1 MIIHRCAPAVL
12 LAAALAAAG
21 CTGMGLGQGT
31 TQGTRFY
38 VLNSLDPFAGEREAP
53 PLKEDL
59 AVAVAPVR
67 IAAYLKR
74 PHIVTSTEGNEVLL
88 AEFARWAEPLE
99 DAVSRVLA
107 ENLSILLGIHGVVV
121 DTPRSLLKPR
131 YTVMVRI
138 SRLDGSPGGEALL
151 VARWGIAERETDEVL
166 LTKRS
171 VYRRPVKGAGYG
183 DLAAAEN
190 GVLEDLCREIAEA
203 IGDLPGAAP

>member
-12 LAAALAAAG
+12 LAAVLAAAG

-38 VLNSLDPFAGEREAP
+38 VLNSLDPLSGEEGGP
-53 PLKEDL
+53 PVREDL
-59 AVAVAPVR
+59 AVAVAPVK

-74 PHIVTSTEGNEVLL
+74 PHIVTSSEGNEVLL
-88 AEFARWAEPLE
+88 ANFARWAEPLE

-107 ENLSILLGIHGVVV
+107 ENLSILLGIHRVVV

-131 YTVMVRI
+131 YTVVVRI
-138 SRLDGSPGGEALL
+138 ARLDGRPGDEAFLT
-151 VARWGIAERETDEVL
+151 ARWGIAERETDEIVL
-166 LTKRS
+166 TRRS

-183 DLAAAEN
+183 DIVAAEN
-190 GVLEDLCREIAEA
+190 GVLEDLSREIAAA
-203 IGDLPGAAP
+203 IREFPGAAP